1 MTERGI
7 SRILRAAYHAEMG
20 AYRSLMSASRF
31 MNPVGTGGDTIESE
45 AREKKRKMTER
56 SKEFRRT
63 WDAGQGTRKKRTA

>member
-31 MNPVGTGGDTIESE
+31 MNPVGRGGRYDRIGSPREE
-45 AREKKRKMTER
+45 AQ
-56 SKEFRRT
+56 
-63 WDAGQGTRKKRTA
+63 DD